1 MGAAAWFRNLPIA
14 RKLVVVIML
23 TTSAALAV
31 AGMGITLRERS
42 AARSR
47 FANTALALAQVVAL
61 NSRAA
66 LVFDDQTTATETLA
80 ALAARPSIRAAC
92 IYKANGT
99 VFARYP
105 ARGEPPPPARPG
117 ADGVHASGG
126 DLAIFEPIVLEQ
138 TRVGTLYLLQ
148 DLSELRTSLKM
159 FAAAAVLVLLLC
171 LGAAYVISARLQA
184 LISKPILDLAAAA
197 RHVSAQKDYTV
208 RVSRSGND
216 ELGTLA
222 DGFNEMLAQVQA
234 RDVALEESRK
244 DLETRVEQRTA
255 QLQAANRELEAF
267 AYSVSHDLRAPLR
280 AIEGFSHILLTKYG
294 GVVDETGQDYLRRVR
309 AASQRMGE
317 LIEDLLSLSRV
328 SRSELKREDVN
339 LSDLARTVAAELSQ
353 RSPGRSVQ
361 FVIAPHVVTHADPHL
376 LRVVLENLLGN
387 AWKFTSKRDQACIEF
402 GAETRDGKLVCFVRD
417 NGAGFDMAFADRLF
431 GAFQRLHS
439 TAEFPG
445 NGIGLASVKRI
456 IHRHGGQVWA
466 EGAVDQGAT
475 FYFSL

>member
-1 MGAAAWFRNLPIA
+1 
-14 RKLVVVIML
+14 
-23 TTSAALAV
+23 
-31 AGMGITLRERS
+31 
-42 AARSR
+42 
-47 FANTALALAQVVAL
+47 
-61 NSRAA
+61 
-66 LVFDDQTTATETLA
+66 
-80 ALAARPSIRAAC
+80 
-92 IYKANGT
+92 
-99 VFARYP
+99 
-105 ARGEPPPPARPG
+105 
-117 ADGVHASGG
+117 
-126 DLAIFEPIVLEQ
+126 
-138 TRVGTLYLLQ
+138 
-148 DLSELRTSLKM
+148 
-159 FAAAAVLVLLLC
+159 
-171 LGAAYVISARLQA
+171 
-184 LISKPILDLAAAA
+184 
-197 RHVSAQKDYTV
+197 
-208 RVSRSGND
+208 
-216 ELGTLA
+216 
-222 DGFNEMLAQVQA
+222 MLAQVQA